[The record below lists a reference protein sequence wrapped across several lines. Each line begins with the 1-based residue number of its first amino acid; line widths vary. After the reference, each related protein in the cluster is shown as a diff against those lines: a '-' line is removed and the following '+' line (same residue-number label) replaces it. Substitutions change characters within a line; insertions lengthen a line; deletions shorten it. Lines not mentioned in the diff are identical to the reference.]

1 MSNHNRNFYLFYYQI
16 KIINLYKNFLINFE
30 NAKIK
35 ILKSKHK

>member
-16 KIINLYKNFLINFE
+16 KIINLYKNLINLE